1 VNHLDTAGGVYVL
14 DAANALNVTLV
25 QQVKVPGTTRTVT
38 TANGHV
44 YAGDSAAHVNVISLT
59 P

>member
-1 VNHLDTAGGVYVL
+1 VYVL

-44 YAGDSAAHVNVISLT
+44 YAGDSAAIVDVVNLV